1 MAFIMLSW
9 SNSYKI
15 LSVLCL
21 LGFFVEPA
29 QSEDYSASVSHVIV
43 ENKPDNPWIK
53 LNVDIDF
60 KLSPTAK
67 EALQK
72 GIVLTWVIL
81 IKIEQEGV
89 FWNTTVE
96 EKQINY
102 KIKNHDL
109 LNLYSVNKDGVIDM
123 FSTLNASLNAMSKIR
138 DFAII
143 NKQII
148 QPNEKYQVAVK
159 VLFDREALPIPLR
172 PISYFDSQWAL
183 SSQWT
188 LWQLQK

>member
-1 MAFIMLSW
+1 MLSW

-15 LSVLCL
+15 LSALCL

-29 QSEDYSASVSHVIV
+29 QSEDYSAIVSHVIV
-43 ENKPDNPWIK
+43 ENKHDNPWIK

-60 KLSPTAK
+60 KLSPIAK

-72 GIVLTWVIL
+72 GIVLTWKIL
-81 IKIEQEGV
+81 IKIEQEGGL
-89 FWNTTVE
+89 WNTTLE

-102 KIKNHDL
+102 KLKNHDL
-109 LNLYSVNKDGVIDM
+109 LNLYSVNRGGIIDM